1 MNTILYPIQL
11 RQIIVNDTENKDHLI
26 QLVLKTYQ
34 KKSMKKMVSCY
45 SILFNSFNSLVL

>member
-34 KKSMKKMVSCY
+34 KIYEENCEL
-45 SILFNSFNSLVL
+45 LFNSFNSLVL